1 MSEQYFS
8 VQHCLSISVIPMEP
22 DFKLPDQ
29 EAFEAEIPESFK
41 ISNTMV
47 QIDYSNAR
55 VLREISDDINF
66 LVDVINQQAK
76 KINLLMAHILM
87 HEEDESNH
95 HQTVSFGGSHISF
108 HSSLPIFKGQFL
120 KLKIY
125 LRDEASAVYCY
136 AKVTQIQSQDE
147 NPLITAEYCLI
158 QNNDREL
165 LIRACIHQQSRQL
178 RDRAAKK
185 YNLT

>member
-29 EAFEAEIPESFK
+29 AAFEAEIPETFQ
-41 ISNTMV
+41 IANTMV

-55 VLREISDDINF
+55 VLREISEDINF

-76 KINLLMAHILM
+76 KINLLMTHILM
-87 HEEDESNH
+87 MEEDESFQH
-95 HQTVSFGGSHISF
+95 KTVSFGGSNIAF
-108 HSSLPIFKGQFL
+108 HSHLPLIKGQIL
-120 KLKIY
+120 RLKIY
-125 LRDEASAVYCY
+125 LREEASAVYCY
-136 AKVTQIQSQDE
+136 ARVTQIQSQE
-147 NPLITAEYCLI
+147 EFPLITAEYCLI

-165 LIRACIHQQSRQL
+165 LIRACIHQQSKQL
-178 RDRAAKK
+178 RDRAAQK